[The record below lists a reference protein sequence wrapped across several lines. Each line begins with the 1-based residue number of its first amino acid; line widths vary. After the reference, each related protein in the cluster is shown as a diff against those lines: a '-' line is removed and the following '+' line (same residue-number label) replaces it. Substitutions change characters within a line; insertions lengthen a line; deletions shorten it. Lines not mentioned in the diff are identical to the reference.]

1 MKIEMF
7 GKEREFTLK
16 GFLFF
21 IGKFLLLYSL
31 MKMHSCYIEQVNA
44 EEVAKMQ
51 AAIPAV
57 VSMDGTQ
64 SLPEKIEMVSRT
76 RGFYSGS
83 GQIDERASKEDIVK
97 HYKKEFARNGWKY
110 IGRFYWKDAHPHS
123 QADEWYYCFEKGEEY
138 FISLCLTGH
147 AIKYDGRTV
156 IIFQIGLKKD
166 NKELK
171 YCNIEDVEP

>member
-31 MKMHSCYIEQVNA
+31 MKMHSYYVYQANA
-44 EEVAKMQ
+44 EGVAKMQ

-57 VSMDGTQ
+57 VSMDGTE

-76 RGFYSGS
+76 IGFYSGS

-97 HYKKEFARNGWKY
+97 HYKKEFARNGWTY
-110 IGRFYWKDAHPHS
+110 IGRCYLKDVYPNS
-123 QADEWYYCFEKGEEY
+123 KADELYYCFEKEGDY
-138 FISLCLTGH
+138 CISLCLTGD
-147 AIKYDGRTV
+147 AMNYDGTTT
-156 IIFQIGLKKD
+156 IILHIELKKD
-166 NKELK
+166 NEELK
-171 YCNIEDVEP
+171 YCKIEDVEP

>member
-31 MKMHSCYIEQVNA
+31 MKLYACYIEQVNA

-64 SLPEKIEMVSRT
+64 SLPEKMAMISRT
-76 RGFYSGS
+76 IGFYSGRC
-83 GQIDERASKEDIVK
+83 QIDERASKEDIIK
-97 HYKKEFARNGWKY
+97 HYKREFQKCGWKY
-110 IGRFYWKDAHPHS
+110 IGRFYWKDAYPSS
-123 QADEWYYCFEKGEEY
+123 QADEWDYGFEKEGEY
-138 FISLCLTGH
+138 CVFLCLTGN
-147 AIKYDGRTV
+147 ATKYDGRTV
-156 IIFQIGLKKD
+156 IVFHIELKKGND
-166 NKELK
+166 KLK
-171 YCNIEDVEP
+171 YCKIEDVEP

>member
-7 GKEREFTLK
+7 GKEREITLK
-16 GFLFF
+16 DCLIVIGQLFVISVF
-21 IGKFLLLYSL
+21 FESYS
-31 MKMHSCYIEQVNA
+31 YYTEQMNA
-44 EEVAKMQ
+44 EGVAKMQ

-76 RGFYSGS
+76 IGFYSGS
-83 GQIDERASKEDIVK
+83 GQIDERASKEDIIK
-97 HYKKEFARNGWKY
+97 HYKREFARNGWKY

-166 NKELK
+166 NEELK
-171 YCNIEDVEP
+171 YCKIEDVEP

>member
-21 IGKFLLLYSL
+21 IGKILLLYSL
-31 MKMHSCYIEQVNA
+31 MKLYACYIEQVNA

-64 SLPEKIEMVSRT
+64 SLPEKMAMISRT
-76 RGFYSGS
+76 IGFYSGRC
-83 GQIDERASKEDIVK
+83 QIDERASKEDIIK
-97 HYKKEFARNGWKY
+97 HYKREFARNGWKY

-123 QADEWYYCFEKGEEY
+123 QADEWDYGFEKEGEY
-138 FISLCLTGH
+138 CMFLCLTGD
-147 AIKYDGRTV
+147 ATKYDGRTV
-156 IIFQIGLKKD
+156 IVFHIGLKKD
-166 NKELK
+166 NEDRK
-171 YCNIEDVEP
+171 YCKIEDVEP

>member
-7 GKEREFTLK
+7 GKEREFALK
-16 GFLFF
+16 ECLFF

-31 MKMHSCYIEQVNA
+31 MKLHSYYVYQANA
-44 EEVAKMQ
+44 EGVAKMQ

-57 VSMDGTQ
+57 VSMDGTE

-76 RGFYSGS
+76 RGFYAGS
-83 GQIDERASKEDIVK
+83 GQIDERASKEDIIK
-97 HYKKEFARNGWKY
+97 HYKREFARNGWKY

-123 QADEWYYCFEKGEEY
+123 QADEWDYGFEKEGEY
-138 FISLCLTGH
+138 CMFLCLTGD
-147 AIKYDGRTV
+147 AMNYDGSTT
-156 IIFQIGLKKD
+156 IIFHIGLKKD
-166 NKELK
+166 NEELK